1 MHFVFVIFDKHLNLL
16 DLSHFI
22 VTEGG
27 QTLSHHCIH
36 VMVKQK
42 SIKQKKKKEK
52 GICTHSPC
60 PRKGEMTQ

>member
-1 MHFVFVIFDKHLNLL
+1 MHFVFVIFDKHLNLF

-42 SIKQKKKKEK
+42 SIKQKKKKKKAYVHIHPVPEK
-52 GICTHSPC
+52 E
-60 PRKGEMTQ
+60 K